1 MIIFHEGLP
10 RSGKSYEATKE
21 HIVPALKNRRKVFA
35 RINGIDHQKFAELAE
50 LTIEECQALLIP
62 ITEEQVHT
70 IYQVVE
76 NDSMVVIDELQNFFP
91 SGRSKL
97 SDEMTKFV
105 TEHGHRGLDII
116 CMGQSLADCHNIW
129 RRRVQRKIQFLKLD
143 MLGRENRYKWTA
155 YQGAMKPNG
164 EIDFT
169 KINSGTKNYD
179 PAYFGAYASHQAD
192 TENKGNLADGRL
204 NVFNSSLFK
213 FGLPGVIAVACLA
226 VWYLFQFFGGGV
238 DVVPVTQANT
248 SQVNSSQANT
258 SQVNSSQAKNQPAP
272 KPKDWDF
279 VMENSQRYAT
289 KITYLSQYNGFVYDA
304 LVVWVDSDNRV
315 VDQLYKA
322 DLIDLGYQVSGHS
335 YGLKVVKG
343 KWFALFRWAPVHDSY
358 AAVPQQTQQQL
369 ADDSK
374 G

>member
-21 HIVPALKNRRKVFA
+21 HIVPALKKRRKVFA
-35 RINGIDHQKFAELAE
+35 RINGIDHLKFAELAE
-50 LTIEECQALLIP
+50 LTLEECQSLLIP

-76 NDSMVVIDELQNFFP
+76 NDSLVVIDELQNFFP

-226 VWYLFQFFGGGV
+226 VWYLLQFFGGDV
-238 DVVPVTQANT
+238 QVVPVDQTKPAPIEQQQSPGTTPSTQ
-248 SQVNSSQANT
+248 
-258 SQVNSSQAKNQPAP
+258 NQPPP

-343 KWFALFRWAPVHDSY
+343 KWSALFRWAPVHDSY

-369 ADDSK
+369 TDDSK